1 MSRGFKWIA
10 HQPACGDIGGTSYF
24 SFLADSIGALQPR
37 PSKRK
42 GQEQTKSPALRLS
55 RPKLRP
61 PTQSLMSKT
70 TNLRRKAS
78 GSAGRLSLHLSQSP
92 VQLWVRE
99 SCPCSPIFFQLAP
112 ATGSLPPRRLE
123 LSAWQPIMARAQ
135 SSSVDKST
143 SDRAG
148 IASLASMPAEI

>member
-10 HQPACGDIGGTSYF
+10 HQPACGDIDGTSYF

-42 GQEQTKSPALRLS
+42 GQKQTKSPALCLR

-61 PTQSLMSKT
+61 PTASLMSKT

-99 SCPCSPIFFQLAP
+99 SFPCSPIFFQLAP
-112 ATGSLPPRRLE
+112 ATGPPPLRRSE
-123 LSAWQPIMARAQ
+123 VSVWRPIMARAQ

-143 SDRAG
+143 SDKTS
-148 IASLASMPAEI
+148 IALLASMPTEI